1 LVRHN
6 IKRGCYFVGAPF
18 LFIKKIRMSWKIK
31 SFNKVT
37 GVISLSITTFKDQNS
52 AQKHVD
58 RLQYLIKSDDKN
70 ILNRHKH
77 LLNYTFELVD
87 LNKKKK

>member
-1 LVRHN
+1 M
-6 IKRGCYFVGAPF
+6 Y
-18 LFIKKIRMSWKIK
+18 WKIK

-37 GVISLSITTFKDQNS
+37 GVISLSITTFADENL

-58 RLQYLIKSDDKN
+58 RLQYLVKSDDKN
-70 ILNRHKH
+70 IINRHKH

-87 LNKKKK
+87 LSKKKK